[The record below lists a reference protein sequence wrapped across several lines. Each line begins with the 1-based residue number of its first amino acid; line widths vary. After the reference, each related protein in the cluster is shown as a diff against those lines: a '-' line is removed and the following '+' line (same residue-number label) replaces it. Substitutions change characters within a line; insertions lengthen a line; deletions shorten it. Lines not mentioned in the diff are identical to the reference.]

1 MYICCDKKLCFLTG
15 LEKGLTKEPCEFTVV
30 TRDAG
35 PGGLSLAIEGPS
47 KADIQCKDNGD
58 GSCNVTYVPEEPGKS
73 LFSN

>member
-1 MYICCDKKLCFLTG
+1 MKLCLIWKRGDHSSFISKG
-15 LEKGLTKEPCEFTVV
+15 LERGLTKQPCEFTVV

-58 GSCNVTYVPEEPGKS
+58 GSCNVTYVPEEPGD
-73 LFSN
+73 